1 MTGGSG
7 TIVGTFLGVLII
19 SVLKTGLPFIGLQ
32 ANWQQLITGVILI
45 AAVTMDVVRNSKRA

>member
-7 TIVGTFLGVLII
+7 SIIGTFLGVCII

-32 ANWQQLITGVILI
+32 ANWQQVITGLILI
-45 AAVTMDVVRNSKRA
+45 VAVTMDVVRNSKRT